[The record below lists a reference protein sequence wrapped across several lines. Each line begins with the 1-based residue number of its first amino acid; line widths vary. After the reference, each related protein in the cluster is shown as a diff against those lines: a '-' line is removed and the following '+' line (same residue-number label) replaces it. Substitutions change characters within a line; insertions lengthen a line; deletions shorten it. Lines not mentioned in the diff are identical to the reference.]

1 MKLSLPEPSLF
12 VIFGARGDLARRKLL
27 PALCRVLAPEERRR
41 RIHILGVGTPADI
54 THEKFRLL
62 AREALR
68 EAGVPD
74 DVTAGWCDRC
84 VHYHSIGDQG
94 EAAYPNLARAIAEI
108 ERANGLP
115 GNRVFYLALPPQI
128 FVPTITA
135 LGAVGLNRSP
145 GWTRIVIEKPFGR
158 DLASAIELNRSIHEY
173 FDESQVYRIDHYLG
187 KESVQNLL
195 VFRFAN
201 AIFESIWNRDR
212 VENVQI
218 TVAEDLGVEHRGRY
232 YEGAGAL
239 RDMVQNH
246 VTQLLTLISMEIPS
260 TFDAEAIRLEKIK
273 VLRSLAPIRP
283 EDVVFGQYGA
293 GTIGGAQVPA
303 YRSEPDVAPDSQTE
317 TFVAMRLEVANWRW
331 YGVPFYLR
339 TGKRLPRHATQI
351 AVRFRRPPVSI
362 FESLP
367 TSATSPNTLVITIQP
382 DEGFN
387 LGFQVKAPG
396 QPLEIV
402 QESLRFRYAETFQ
415 RLPEA
420 YETLLLD
427 VMLGDQTLFVWS
439 EVAEAAWRI
448 YAPFLESPPPLSTY
462 AAGTWGPRAADRLV
476 ARAGHE
482 WFIA

>member
-1 MKLSLPEPSLF
+1 MKLAMPEPSLF
-12 VIFGARGDLARRKLL
+12 VILGARGDLSRRKLL
-27 PALCRVLAPEERRR
+27 PALCRVLAPEERRQ
-41 RIHILGVGTPADI
+41 RIHILGVGTPSDI
-54 THEKFRLL
+54 NHEKFRML

-68 EAGVPD
+68 EAGVPE

-84 VHYHSIGDQG
+84 VHYHSIGDQS
-94 EAAYPNLARAIAEI
+94 AADYAKLASAIAEI
-108 ERANGLP
+108 ERVNGLP
-115 GNRVFYLALPPQI
+115 GNRSFYLALPPQT

-135 LGAVGLNRSP
+135 LGEAGLNRSP
-145 GWTRIVIEKPFGR
+145 GWTRVVIEKPFGR
-158 DLASAIELNRSIHEY
+158 DLASAIELNRSIREY

-187 KESVQNLL
+187 KETVQNLL

-201 AIFESIWNRDR
+201 AVFESIWNRDR
-212 VENVQI
+212 IESVQI

-246 VTQLLTLISMEIPS
+246 LTQLLTLIAMEIPS
-260 TFDAEAIRLEKIK
+260 TFDAEAIRAEKIK
-273 VLRSLAPIRP
+273 ILRSLAPIRP

-293 GTIGGAQVPA
+293 GSIGGTGVPA
-303 YRSEPDVAPDSQTE
+303 YRSEPNVAPDSQTE

-331 YGVPFYLR
+331 YGVPFFLR
-339 TGKRLPRHATQI
+339 TGKRLPRRATQI
-351 AVRFRRPPVSI
+351 SVRFRCPPVSI
-362 FESLP
+362 FKDL
-367 TSATSPNTLVITIQP
+367 SAHAISSNILAITIQP
-382 DEGFN
+382 DEGFD
-387 LGFQVKAPG
+387 LGFQVKTPG

-402 QESLRFRYAETFQ
+402 QEFLRFRYSETFQ

-439 EVAEAAWRI
+439 EVAEASWRI
-448 YAPFLESPPPLSTY
+448 YAPFIETRPLVYPY
-462 AAGTWGPRAADRLV
+462 AAGTWGPAEADQLV

-482 WFIA
+482 WLVV

>member
-1 MKLSLPEPSLF
+1 MKLAMPDRSLF
-12 VIFGARGDLARRKLL
+12 VIFGARGDLSRRKLL
-27 PALCRVLAPEERRR
+27 PALCRVLAPEERRQ

-54 THEKFRLL
+54 SHEKFRIL
-62 AREALR
+62 ARDALR
-68 EAGVPD
+68 EAGVPE
-74 DVTAGWCDRC
+74 DVTSSWCDRC
-84 VHYHSIGDQG
+84 VHYHSIGDHS
-94 EAAYPNLARAIAEI
+94 AADYAKLASAIAEI
-108 ERANGLP
+108 ERANDLP
-115 GNRVFYLALPPQI
+115 GNRSFYLALPPET

-135 LGAVGLNRSP
+135 LGEARLNRSA
-145 GWTRIVIEKPFGR
+145 GWTRVVIEKPFGR

-187 KESVQNLL
+187 KETVQNLL

-201 AIFESIWNRDR
+201 AVFESIWNRDR
-212 VENVQI
+212 IESVQI

-246 VTQLLTLISMEIPS
+246 LTQLLTLVAMEIPS
-260 TFDAEAIRLEKIK
+260 TFNAEAIRSEKIK

-293 GTIGGAQVPA
+293 GSIGGKAVPA
-303 YRSEPDVAPDSQTE
+303 YRSEPGVAPDSRTE

-331 YGVPFYLR
+331 YGVPFFLR
-339 TGKRLPRHATQI
+339 TGKRLPQRATQI
-351 AVRFRRPPVSI
+351 AVRFRCPPVSI
-362 FESLP
+362 FQDLP
-367 TSATSPNTLVITIQP
+367 ASAVSPNTLVITIQP
-382 DEGFN
+382 NEGFDF
-387 LGFQVKAPG
+387 GFQVKAPG

-402 QESLRFRYAETFQ
+402 QEFLRFRYDEKFQ

-439 EVAEAAWRI
+439 EVAEAAWRV
-448 YAPFLESPPPLSTY
+448 YAPFIETRPPVRPY
-462 AAGTWGPRAADRLV
+462 AAGTWGPTDADRLMV
-476 ARAGHE
+476 RAGSE
-482 WFIA
+482 WFVT